1 MPGSPVDRPIGWWV
15 KELDRLLTEALDTT
29 LEQESLNRTGWQ
41 VLNTVATAGRVPRE
55 ELAAALASF
64 ADEASVASVVAR
76 LAERGWVTD
85 ADPVEMT
92 GLGRAA
98 HTDLLAAVTRV
109 RRAAVDGVEDEDYQT
124 TVSTLARMVDN
135 LSQS

>member
-1 MPGSPVDRPIGWWV
+1 M
-15 KELDRLLTEALDTT
+15 
-29 LEQESLNRTGWQ
+29 
-41 VLNTVATAGRVPRE
+41 
-55 ELAAALASF
+55 AAALASF
-64 ADEASVASVVAR
+64 ADEASVAAVVAR

-92 GLGRAA
+92 ELGRAA
-98 HTDLLAAVTRV
+98 HADLLAAVTRV